1 MANAQKTQS
10 NDKTAGTKDTAQNN
24 TAGAETGSQSTGSG
38 TQLSEK
44 VGNIVSGDTSA
55 VKDVLKQ
62 AKEST
67 GQVASQAYGVA
78 AQKATSVLDEQRTNL
93 AQGLT
98 SVADNIRQLAESSK
112 ASEQPNAL
120 TDITAKYSDSIAGQ
134 VEKLAGYLEGK
145 DLREMAGDIE
155 KFARRNPAVFLGGA
169 FTLGL
174 LAARFLKS
182 GNPNK
187 SLMRRDRY
195 EREGVYLPDESEG
208 VHLPEDLDTQS
219 TTSTG
224 SKSNFSSGT
233 SNMGTTG
240 GSTASNA
247 KTGISGSTDFS
258 SGTSSGSQN
267 KSTGTSGTSNTT
279 TGSSNTGG

>member
-24 TAGAETGSQSTGSG
+24 TASTETASKSTGSG
-38 TQLSEK
+38 SQISEQ

-78 AQKATSVLDEQRTNL
+78 ARKATSVLDEQKTNL

-112 ASEQPNAL
+112 ASEQPNPL
-120 TDITAKYSDSIAGQ
+120 TDITAKYSDSIASQ
-134 VEKLAGYLEGK
+134 VEKLSSYLEGK
-145 DLREMAGDIE
+145 DLREMANDVE
-155 KFARRNPAVFLGGA
+155 RFARRNPAVFLGGA

-195 EREGVYLPDESEG
+195 EREGVYLPDESQG

-219 TTSTG
+219 TGSTG
-224 SKSNFSSGT
+224 SQSNFSSGR
-233 SNMGTTG
+233 SNTGTARSTG
-240 GSTASNA
+240 SDTT
-247 KTGISGSTDFS
+247 TGISGSTDFS
-258 SGTSSGSQN
+258 SGTSGSQN
-267 KSTGTSGTSNTT
+267 KSTGTSGTANKT